1 MIKYLLLVIK
11 FMNENH
17 QNPAILQ
24 EILTEL
30 KIAQEERQQIL
41 VKLQQLEKILKP
53 ETEIK
58 LIKLNIPQKPAQI
71 EPIFNID
78 YQPLT
83 EMLKNHQWRKAD
95 QETARIMLSLG
106 NQEKQG
112 YLSETDLYK
121 LPKNELIKL
130 DEMWLNASNNKFG
143 FSVQNKLYQS
153 LGGRKFFEPE
163 IWRKFGETVGWYDRS
178 NWLNYEQLNFS
189 ENAPIGHLPVMGD
202 GLIWFVGGWEGSFNA
217 FSILLVKLI
226 QFNII

>member
-1 MIKYLLLVIK
+1 
-11 FMNENH
+11 MNENN

-30 KIAQEERQQIL
+30 KIAKEERQQIL
-41 VKLQQLEKILKP
+41 LKLEKLEKILQP
-53 ETEIK
+53 ETEIQ
-58 LIKLNIPQKPAQI
+58 INIPEKPVKK
-71 EPIFNID
+71 EPIFNLD
-78 YQPLT
+78 YTPLA
-83 EMLKNHQWRKAD
+83 EMLKNQEWWKAD
-95 QETARIMLSLG
+95 QETARIMLILG

-112 YLSETDLYK
+112 YLTESDLYK
-121 LPKNELIKL
+121 LPGNELIKI

-143 FSVQNKLYQS
+143 FSVQNRLYQS

-163 IWRKFGETVGWYDRS
+163 IWRKFGETVGWYDNHS
-178 NWLNYEQLNFS
+178 WMNYEQLNFDK
-189 ENAPIGHLPVMGD
+189 NAPTGHLPVMGD

>member
-1 MIKYLLLVIK
+1 MS
-11 FMNENH
+11 ENNH
-17 QNPAILQ
+17 NLPILQ

-30 KIAQEERQQIL
+30 KIAREERQEIL
-41 VKLQQLEKILKP
+41 LKLEKLEQFFIP
-53 ETEIK
+53 ETKIQV
-58 LIKLNIPQKPAQI
+58 NIPEKAVKK
-71 EPIFNID
+71 EPNYNLD
-78 YQPLT
+78 YQPLA
-83 EMLKNHQWRKAD
+83 EMLKNQEWWKAD
-95 QETARIMLSLG
+95 QETARIMLILG

-112 YLSETDLYK
+112 YLSENDLYK
-121 LPKNELIKL
+121 LPGNELMKI

-143 FSVQNKLYQS
+143 FSIQNKLYQS

-163 IWRKFGETVGWYDRS
+163 IWRKFGEKVGWYNEQS
-178 NWLNYEQLNFS
+178 WLNYEELNFD